1 MLCHFARPIRLRFGL
16 RFDSIR
22 FDSIRFGAS
31 GDVGG
36 APEAWETWDYATWG
50 RCLEAG
56 ERCPY
61 IILITKEVVLSRKR
75 VSLGVGVI
83 GTGVS
88 LQTTGTSRVLLRIG
102 VCRATREHRV
112 LEFYTGS
119 LKGPTG
125 VTGSGGPHVAQA
137 QPLRSPAT
145 PPAVRTQ
152 KRGAQKCS
160 PRLPSS
166 KLVTRQACQGNNVT

>member
-88 LQTTGTSRVLLRIG
+88 LQTTGASRVLLRIGVCRATGASRVLLRIG
-102 VCRATREHRV
+102 VCRATREHRF
-112 LEFYTGS
+112 LELYTGS
-119 LKGPTG
+119 LNRGNPH
-125 VTGSGGPHVAQA
+125 GSP
-137 QPLRSPAT
+137 SPPSAS
-145 PPAVRTQ
+145 R
-152 KRGAQKCS
+152 RRR
-160 PRLPSS
+160 RLS
-166 KLVTRQACQGNNVT
+166 

>member
-1 MLCHFARPIRLRFGL
+1 M
-16 RFDSIR
+16 
-22 FDSIRFGAS
+22 
-31 GDVGG
+31 GG

-88 LQTTGTSRVLLRIG
+88 LQTTGASRVLLRIG
-102 VCRATREHRV
+102 VCRATGASRVLLRIGLCRATREHRF
-112 LEFYTGS
+112 LELYTGS
-119 LKGPTG
+119 LNRGNPH
-125 VTGSGGPHVAQA
+125 GSP
-137 QPLRSPAT
+137 
-145 PPAVRTQ
+145 
-152 KRGAQKCS
+152 

-166 KLVTRQACQGNNVT
+166 NIIPLTGLSGDYSVVNNQMLNKWFRLCFTALLCHIDAPSKVFIQD

>member
-1 MLCHFARPIRLRFGL
+1 MTVAVASTSELHASECEQPVGLLGCAEVGLEPHGSALVLPHKEQVLCNFARPIRLRFGL

-88 LQTTGTSRVLLRIG
+88 LQTTGASRVLLRIG
-102 VCRATREHRV
+102 VCRATREHRF
-112 LEFYTGS
+112 LELYTGS
-119 LKGPTG
+119 LNRGNPHGSPPGKGF
-125 VTGSGGPHVAQA
+125 
-137 QPLRSPAT
+137 
-145 PPAVRTQ
+145 
-152 KRGAQKCS
+152 
-160 PRLPSS
+160 
-166 KLVTRQACQGNNVT
+166 